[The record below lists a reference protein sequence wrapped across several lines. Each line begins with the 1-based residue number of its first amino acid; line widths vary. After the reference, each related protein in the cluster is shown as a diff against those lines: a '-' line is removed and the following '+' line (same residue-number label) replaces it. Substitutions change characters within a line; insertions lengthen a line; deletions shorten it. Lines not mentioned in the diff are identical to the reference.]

1 MPIKFRFMTST
12 SHLKRT
18 IKFLNNIVNKLNSI
32 GMNFNVKVCIKL
44 KKKEIRQ
51 NQFQEIIL
59 EEAYFNHKID
69 KYQYSNLNT

>member
-1 MPIKFRFMTST
+1 MPIKFRFMTRT
-12 SHLKRT
+12 SHFKHT

-32 GMNFNVKVCIKL
+32 GMNFNVKV
-44 KKKEIRQ
+44 KKEIRQ

>member
-1 MPIKFRFMTST
+1 MTST
-12 SHLKRT
+12 SHLKHT

-32 GMNFNVKVCIKL
+32 GMNFNVNV
-44 KKKEIRQ
+44 KKEIRQ

>member
-12 SHLKRT
+12 SNLKHT
-18 IKFLNNIVNKLNSI
+18 IKFLNNIVNKLTSI
-32 GMNFNVKVCIKL
+32 GMNFDVKACIK
-44 KKKEIRQ
+44 KKRIKT

-59 EEAYFNHKID
+59 EEAYFNHNID